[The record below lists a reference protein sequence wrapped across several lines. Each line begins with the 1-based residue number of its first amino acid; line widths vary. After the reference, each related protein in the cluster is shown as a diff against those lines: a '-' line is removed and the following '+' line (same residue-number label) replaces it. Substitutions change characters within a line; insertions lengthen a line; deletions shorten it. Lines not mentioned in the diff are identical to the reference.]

1 MRAAAEERERTAREE
16 SDARALEQAAN
27 DEGET
32 EDERAEIARRAADA
46 ERQLAEM
53 RVAAEKRER
62 SAYKE
67 AEARARN
74 ATGGLA
80 LNRSASP
87 AQEQPVAVNSEEI
100 STGNNPLTSA
110 QPATRVLSVAAAAN
124 VGSGNPPASEQI
136 ANKRRERRLPS
147 QMPATLWREG
157 VGHLAC
163 TLRDRS
169 SSGARLEFRRD
180 QLIDGLSELAV
191 GNTLTLNL
199 TSAQEK
205 TSVPCVVV
213 WVAGNRC
220 GVRFSGQFKTEAPA
234 PRRSIRQGVDKIQS
248 KPTGSRWSLN

>member
-1 MRAAAEERERTAREE
+1 MRAAADERERIAREE
-16 SDARALEQAAN
+16 SEARADEQAAHQE
-27 DEGET
+27 DET
-32 EDERAEIARRAADA
+32 EAERAELARRAAEA
-46 ERQLAEM
+46 ERQLAEL
-53 RVAAEKRER
+53 RAAAEKRER
-62 SAYKE
+62 NSFKE

-87 AQEQPVAVNSEEI
+87 TQDHSVAVNSVKSSI
-100 STGNNPLTSA
+100 ADHPRTSS
-110 QPATRVLSVAAAAN
+110 QPAKLDPSGATAAVA
-124 VGSGNPPASEQI
+124 SGNAPASEQI
-136 ANKRRERRLPS
+136 PNKRRERRLPS

-180 QLIDGLSELAV
+180 QLIDGLSELTV
-191 GNTLTLNL
+191 GNTLTLHL

-234 PRRSIRQGVDKIQS
+234 PRRSIRQGGDKMQS
-248 KPTGSRWSLN
+248 KPTGSRWSLG